1 MEGIKSNQMKIL
13 ELKNTAAKIL
23 KNSMDGLNSTMEG
36 KEEGISEMIEQWKL
50 FSRSDKKKID
60 WKNLNTAT
68 RACGTIFKRSNDF
81 IFEV

>member
-60 WKNLNTAT
+60 
-68 RACGTIFKRSNDF
+68 
-81 IFEV
+81 